1 MTDMVSAFAPPEFI
15 AQVEAQTLSHEARI
29 ATATHSARSANGAW
43 GEFMRKVL
51 PPIAP
56 QSSLRLV
63 RLARA

>member
-1 MTDMVSAFAPPEFI
+1 MTDMVSAFAPPEFT
-15 AQVEAQTLSHEARI
+15 AQVEAHTLSHEARI
-29 ATATHSARSANGAW
+29 ASVTRSALTASGAW

-56 QSSLRLV
+56 QSSARLV